1 MNKKEKSQLVKR
13 REILTAA
20 YQLSEE
26 KLIQNVT
33 MRDVSKKSEYTLRT
47 IYHYFSSK
55 EEMFYDLLTTIMEE
69 KAKWLEP
76 IIKSNQNPI
85 QQLFAYF
92 YANFEYL
99 NKYPVE
105 LKIVYYLQS
114 SDYNNLSLS
123 EAFLEKQRERRTELY
138 YLISDIYE
146 NGITQGY
153 FRQNIQIKD
162 IQDSLTNTLRL
173 VMYFIFILKERPESY
188 YWSFLEVL
196 LHGVIQDNHK
206 EYLIKL
212 FSNKK
217 PTLHLPDKIRLLSEI

>member
-1 MNKKEKSQLVKR
+1 MNKKEKSQLIKR

-212 FSNKK
+212 FSSKK